1 VALRSA
7 GGFDWKRA
15 LALGGCLAVGVA
27 LWRQPVLWPLKVLV
41 VMMHETGHAVAT
53 LLVGGHVDR
62 VTIAANQSGQC
73 VSALPPGA
81 LRQIVIYSAGY
92 VGSALAG
99 AVLLIATLRYRIR
112 RATLGV
118 MCVWLVAMGLL
129 YAGDAFTL
137 IFCIGTAIALGA
149 AVRWLPLRAVEWI
162 NVFVASF
169 TGLYA
174 LFDLRD
180 DLWDGAA
187 RSHSDAALL
196 SNLTLVPSIVWAV
209 LWTAAAVV
217 ILLASAIWALRGN
230 ARRPVGSVA
239 RAVPAN
245 SSL

>member
-1 VALRSA
+1 
-7 GGFDWKRA
+7 
-15 LALGGCLAVGVA
+15 VGVA

-41 VMMHETGHAVAT
+41 VMMHETGHALAT

-62 VTIAANQSGQC
+62 VTIAANESGQC
-73 VSALPPGA
+73 VSALPPGT

-99 AVLLIATLRYRIR
+99 AILLIATLRYRIR
-112 RATLGV
+112 RATLGA

-137 IFCIGTAIALGA
+137 IFCIGTALALGA
-149 AVRWLPLRAVEWI
+149 MVRWFPLRAVEALD
-162 NVFVASF
+162 VFIASF

-196 SNLTLVPSIVWAV
+196 SQLTGVPSILWAV
-209 LWTAAAVV
+209 LWSALAVV
-217 ILLASAIWALRGN
+217 ILLVSAIWALRSE
-230 ARRPVGSVA
+230 ARRSRVVLAPSPLPSPA
-239 RAVPAN
+239 RGRGH
-245 SSL
+245 